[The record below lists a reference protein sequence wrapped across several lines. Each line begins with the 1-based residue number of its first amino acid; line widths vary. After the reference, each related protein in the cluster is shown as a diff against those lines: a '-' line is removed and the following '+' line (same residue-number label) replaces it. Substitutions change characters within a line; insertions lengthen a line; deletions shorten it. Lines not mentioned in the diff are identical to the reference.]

1 MTQRDRMVL
10 AVVVAIAALGAFW
23 FLVLGPKREEAS
35 KLSDKVSTEQK
46 RLQDAQQTVAAGQ
59 AAKQAYPR
67 NYATVARL
75 GEAVPVEDQ
84 MPSLV
89 VQVNAAARSTGVDFR
104 ALKLSGGT
112 GGPQAPPPAPAPSPS
127 SSDSS
132 SSGDKKG
139 SNGDKGSDSSG
150 STTTVDATQAA
161 AAAAPPGTVVGAAGF
176 PTMPF
181 SFTFQGSFF
190 KLSDFFARLQRFIVA
205 TNRRVAVSGRL
216 LTIDGIGLGPGN
228 NGFPQIKA
236 GVAATA
242 YLLPPDEGLT
252 NGATPGGPSAGQA
265 ASGSAPA
272 AGAPATA
279 APLR

>member
-84 MPSLV
+84 VPSLV

-112 GGPQAPPPAPAPSPS
+112 GGPQARRYSRRWLLRSGPVQPSTVLAMVSPPCGRVRHSSVPS
-127 SSDSS
+127 
-132 SSGDKKG
+132 
-139 SNGDKGSDSSG
+139 
-150 STTTVDATQAA
+150 
-161 AAAAPPGTVVGAAGF
+161 F
-176 PTMPF
+176 
-181 SFTFQGSFF
+181 
-190 KLSDFFARLQRFIVA
+190 R
-205 TNRRVAVSGRL
+205 
-216 LTIDGIGLGPGN
+216 
-228 NGFPQIKA
+228 
-236 GVAATA
+236 
-242 YLLPPDEGLT
+242 
-252 NGATPGGPSAGQA
+252 
-265 ASGSAPA
+265 
-272 AGAPATA
+272 
-279 APLR
+279 

>member
-23 FLVLGPKREEAS
+23 FLVLGPRREEGS
-35 KLSDKVSTEQK
+35 KLSDKVATEQK
-46 RLQDAQQTVAAGQ
+46 RLDAAQQTVASGL
-59 AAKQAYPR
+59 AAKKSYPR

-75 GEAVPVEDQ
+75 GEAVPVDDQ
-84 MPSLV
+84 VPSLV
-89 VQVNAAARSTGVDFR
+89 VQVDSAARDTGVDFR
-104 ALKLSGGT
+104 ALKLTAGSGGT
-112 GGPQAPPPAPAPSPS
+112 PPAPAPAPSGSSSGSSSSDGKSGDKGSSS

-132 SSGDKKG
+132 
-139 SNGDKGSDSSG
+139 NQAAA
-150 STTTVDATQAA
+150 ATQAA
-161 AAAAPPGTVVGAAGF
+161 AAATPPGTVVGAAGF

-190 KLSDFFARLQRFIVA
+190 KLSDFFAKLQRFIVA

-228 NGFPQIKA
+228 KGFPQIKA

-242 YLLPPDEGLT
+242 YLLPPDQGLT
-252 NGATPGGPSAGQA
+252 AGGTAGAPAGGQA
-265 ASGSAPA
+265 ASTSAPA
-272 AGAPATA
+272 TGAPATA
-279 APLR
+279 GPLR